1 MNRCRAPQRQG
12 ETATVGILMLETTFP
27 RIPGDIGNP
36 ASFPFPVRY
45 RTVPGASPQNVVLEP
60 DPDLVAGF
68 IAAGRDLVDQGVKA
82 IATSCGFLALFH
94 RQLVAALAVP
104 VFTSSLLQVHM
115 AQALILR
122 GQKVGILTARK
133 PSLTH
138 AHLAALGIED
148 YPLIIAGMEDAPE
161 FSAVFIGGKEA
172 LDEAR
177 CRREMQSAARELKR
191 RHADLGAVVLEC
203 TNMPPYAETIRE
215 EIGVPVFDAVTLVHY
230 AHQIV
235 GGAKRLTDTD

>member
-1 MNRCRAPQRQG
+1 MTPHRLDERPA
-12 ETATVGILMLETTFP
+12 VGILMLETAFP

-45 RTVPGASPQNVVLEP
+45 RTVPGASPQNVVLAP
-60 DPDLVAGF
+60 DPGLIAGF
-68 IAAGRDLVDQGVKA
+68 IAAGQDLVDQGARA

-94 RQLVAALAVP
+94 RQLVAALPVP
-104 VFTSSLLQVHM
+104 MFTSSLLQVHM
-115 AQALILR
+115 AQALIR
-122 GQKVGILTARK
+122 KGQKVGILTARK
-133 PSLTH
+133 PSLTD
-138 AHLAALGIED
+138 AHLSALGIQD
-148 YPLIIAGMEDAPE
+148 YPLIIAGMENAPE
-161 FSAVFIGGKEA
+161 FSAVFIGGKGE
-172 LDEAR
+172 LDEDR
-177 CRREMQSAARELKR
+177 CRREMQSAARDLKR

-235 GGAKRLTDTD
+235 GGTKRLTGTN